1 MDKENDVVVD
11 LAKIQPTGINTQ
23 KSYKYETPPEPNWRF
38 YFGDSIKNN
47 IHYNVYLENPPNRF
61 QRWLCY
67 KAFRLTWE
75 QIK

>member
-11 LAKIQPTGINTQ
+11 LSKIQPTGINTH
-23 KSYKYETPPEPNWRF
+23 KFELPPEPNWRF
-38 YFGDSIKNN
+38 YFGDSTTNN

>member
-11 LAKIQPTGINTQ
+11 LAKIQPMSI
-23 KSYKYETPPEPNWRF
+23 KSHRFELPPEPNWRF
-38 YFGDSIKNN
+38 YFGDNIKNN
-47 IHYNVYLENPPNRF
+47 IHYNVYLDNPPNRF

>member
-11 LAKIQPTGINTQ
+11 LAKIQPMSINTHRF
-23 KSYKYETPPEPNWRF
+23 ELPPEPNWRF
-38 YFGDSIKNN
+38 YFGDNIKNN
-47 IHYNVYLENPPNRF
+47 IHYNVYLDNPPNRF

-75 QIK
+75 KIK